1 MTTPPLEDP
10 SKELAAALRTAVLA
24 AAKVGELMYRRRE
37 LMLRRELTSARSAA
51 RDIEKRVNAER
62 RLAGE
67 RLRASRSTMR
77 ALASVTPDTIE
88 AVYRDAVAW
97 RDQLPEAKEVAESIE
112 TYMKGFGLDPEQLR
126 AAGREFARR
135 VEPTMRPGLDL
146 RVTDT
151 DRARAAAS
159 APEVAAHVA
168 AERGRLAPAMLEGFE
183 AQVGPARR
191 AEVLAEL
198 DRVDEIAARAVY
210 ERAQGLTGSEQLTP
224 AMLSDWRAAE
234 ATRWAANAQAG
245 DLALFAALVI
255 DSGTDSDGGDP
266 AADAPASQMTEL
278 WLAWRARESEGVA
291 HPDFAQLSGLA
302 FAAQLDRAHEFLAD
316 FDPDGYAE
324 WQRMRSIDPR
334 RADGALVRRYE
345 QEQAT
350 QWAAEV
356 GDDLWKHGFAR
367 TAAQHPDEGL
377 GEIARRV
384 WTAAGKPEPAWDPDF
399 AGPSLEARWAEQT
412 QAATLVL
419 QQDPDLWRDW
429 QEWHA
434 DPNRPPGETAARDAD
449 MVADYHEM
457 MAETWASEA
466 REAGTLGGAVSTDT
480 PDQLMAAWRSHTAGQ
495 QDVGA
500 ESDAERAVLDRAQ
513 TWLQTRDPMAYMAY
527 QAHLAAVPAADRAG
541 ARAELVRD
549 YETHEARRW
558 AEASEV
564 LGLVP
569 EGTAA
574 QDPDDLIGM
583 WRAYTATRDSEPAP
597 QQSASSSSP
606 GGGPATGGGGPSRGR
621 GRSGQSTAGKG
632 AGRAAAAPKVPTLKD
647 LVGDRIP
654 DWVSAKPGWRQGA
667 ETTFRGLV
675 AAGADPNYLADV
687 VAGLRHDD
695 ARSPVALTIWAM
707 RKAVGERDIDP
718 ADLGASGVDD
728 TVDDILSDR
737 GGQRAPTAGMD
748 PAAARAWKVANRAF
762 GTDPTSPVQPS
773 TGTTPGSAVPPM
785 GAPNRSHDKG
795 R

>member
-10 SKELAAALRTAVLA
+10 GKELAASLRAAVLA

-37 LMLRRELTSARSAA
+37 LMLRRELTGARSNAQ
-51 RDIEKRVNAER
+51 DIQRRVNTER
-62 RLAGE
+62 RLAGD
-67 RLRASRSTMR
+67 RLRSARSTMR

-126 AAGREFARR
+126 AAGKEFARR

-151 DRARAAAS
+151 DRARATAGAA
-159 APEVAAHVA
+159 EVAAHVA

-191 AEVLAEL
+191 AQVLAEL

-255 DSGTDSDGGDP
+255 DSDGGGGD
-266 AADAPASQMTEL
+266 ATADAPASQMTEL

-384 WTAAGKPEPAWDPDF
+384 WTAAGKPEPVWDQDF
-399 AGPSLEARWAEQT
+399 AGPSLQERWAEQT
-412 QAATLVL
+412 QAATRVL

-429 QEWHA
+429 QDWHA
-434 DPNRPPGETAARDAD
+434 DPNRPPGEAAARDAD

-457 MAETWASEA
+457 KAETWAGEA
-466 REAGTLGGAVSTDT
+466 RQAGTLPESVSTDT
-480 PDQLMAAWRSHTAGQ
+480 PDRLMAAWRSHTAGQ
-495 QDVGA
+495 QDIGTG
-500 ESDAERAVLDRAQ
+500 SDAERAILDRAQ

-527 QAHLAAVPAADRAG
+527 QAHLDAVPEADRAG
-541 ARAELVRD
+541 ARADLVRD

-583 WRAYTATRDSEPAP
+583 WRAYTAAQDEQAP
-597 QQSASSSSP
+597 QQSASSSGDTRS
-606 GGGPATGGGGPSRGR
+606 TGGGDPVR
-621 GRSGQSTAGKG
+621 GRSGQSKSGKG
-632 AGRAAAAPKVPTLKD
+632 AGRSTAVPKPPTLKD

-654 DWVSAKPGWRQGA
+654 GWVLAKPGWRQGA

-675 AAGADPNYLADV
+675 AAGADPNNLADV

-695 ARSPVALTIWAM
+695 ARNPVALTIWAM
-707 RKAVGERDIDP
+707 RKAVGTRD
-718 ADLGASGVDD
+718 ADLLDLDPNSGGDT
-728 TVDDILSDR
+728 TVDDILSDTGPQR
-737 GGQRAPTAGMD
+737 GPTPGMD

-773 TGTTPGSAVPPM
+773 SGTTPSSAVPPM
-785 GAPNRSHDKG
+785 NAPNRSHDKG